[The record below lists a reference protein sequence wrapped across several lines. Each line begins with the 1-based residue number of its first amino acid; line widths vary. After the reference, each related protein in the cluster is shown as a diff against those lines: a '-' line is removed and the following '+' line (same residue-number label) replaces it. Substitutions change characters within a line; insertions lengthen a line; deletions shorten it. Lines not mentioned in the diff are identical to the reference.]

1 MLVFTL
7 FSLKRNKRAAEEAAW
22 LRGVLVAAAQ
32 EAQRREQQRGAAA
45 ARAPGVSQVSAA
57 MGEVPETLLF

>member
-7 FSLKRNKRAAEEAAW
+7 FSLKRNKRAVEEAAW
-22 LRGVLVAAAQ
+22 LCGVLVAAAQ

-45 ARAPGVSQVSAA
+45 ARAPGVSRVSVA